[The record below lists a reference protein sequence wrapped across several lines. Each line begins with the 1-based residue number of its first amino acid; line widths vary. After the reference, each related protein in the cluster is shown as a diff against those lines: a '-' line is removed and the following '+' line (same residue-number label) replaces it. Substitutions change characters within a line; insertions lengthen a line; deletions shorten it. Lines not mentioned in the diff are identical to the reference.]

1 MVTAMITSGY
11 LIGQIIDEFSALGEQ
26 AKLRNRLGLSDIS
39 VFSENFF
46 RDILNI
52 IEGYKL
58 VNTNENRANEPGV
71 DLGDEV
77 KKIAYQVT
85 TTKSSEKVKNT
96 LKKITKEQLKK
107 YDRFV
112 VLILGD
118 KQNSYEAVTTA
129 LHNRAVS
136 EISPDII
143 FDPNKDI
150 IDLTDLARKVV
161 GLELESIKSL
171 HTLIRAQMS
180 KVKIELQVPDQ
191 DGNYEVSGYKLWE
204 NLPSP
209 KLGSGY
215 NFAKWEHSHSTPT
228 EPPQDDVDAAKEAI
242 QTLSKRLHKLPRVTR
257 EFLAVLFERSE
268 VHNHRSRDRRS
279 LFLPTVEKTYP
290 DARSEIEL
298 LVTENLVH
306 INTDPVDY
314 DDHGLIPPEIE
325 LCMCVGH
332 EGIQLS
338 FYDFVTEKN
347 LSLRHVLVELD
358 FSHF

>member
-1 MVTAMITSGY
+1 MITSGY

-39 VFSENFF
+39 VYSENFF

-52 IEGYKL
+52 IEGFKL
-58 VNTNENRANEPGV
+58 TNTNEDRANEPGV
-71 DLGDEV
+71 DLGDES
-77 KKIAYQVT
+77 KRIAFQVT
-85 TTKSSEKVKNT
+85 TTKSSDKVKNT
-96 LKKITKEQLKK
+96 LKKITREQVEK

-112 VLILGD
+112 VLILGE
-118 KQNSYEAVTTA
+118 KQKTYEAVTTA
-129 LHNRAVS
+129 LLDRAES
-136 EISPDII
+136 EISPDIK
-143 FDPNKDI
+143 FDPDRDI

-161 GLELESIKSL
+161 GLDFESIKSL
-171 HTLIRAQMS
+171 HRLIRDQMS

-204 NLPSP
+204 ELPTP
-209 KLGSGY
+209 KLGNGY
-215 NFAKWEHSHSTPT
+215 NFAKWEHSHSKPT
-228 EPPQDDVDAAKEAI
+228 EPPQDDVDAVKEAI

-268 VHNHRSRDRRS
+268 IHNHRSRDRRS

-298 LVTENLVH
+298 LATENLVL
-306 INTDPVDY
+306 IDTSPVVY
-314 DDHGLIPPEIE
+314 DDQGLIPPEVD

-332 EGIQLS
+332 EGIQFWL
-338 FYDFVTEKN
+338 YDFVTAKQ
-347 LSLRHVLVELD
+347 LSFRHVLVELD
-358 FSHF
+358 FSQF